1 MPACVVFGFRRLAPN
16 GGIMKRA
23 VIIAVLASVFGGL
36 AITGLT
42 LGLAGPAHAAPAASA
57 QHSTTLRSTTLQSAT
72 LQSTTLAVVSDCPG
86 QPALVRPRTFIL
98 TCADGNAYFG
108 KLSWTSWTPGLAS
121 AKGTLVL
128 NDCTPYCAAG
138 HFHSYPAIVVLWG
151 STAVA
156 GHPGERCYTK
166 LTEILTGP
174 RPRHAPMTQTFP
186 LLTSGHAA

>member
-1 MPACVVFGFRRLAPN
+1 
-16 GGIMKRA
+16 MKRA

-42 LGLAGPAHAAPAASA
+42 LGLAGPAHAAPAGPA
-57 QHSTTLRSTTLQSAT
+57 QGSTTLT
-72 LQSTTLAVVSDCPG
+72 VVFDCPG
-86 QPALVRPRTFIL
+86 QHALVKPRSFIL
-98 TCADGNAYFG
+98 TCADGNAYFS

-151 STAVA
+151 SKAVQ
-156 GHPGERCYTK
+156 GHPGERSYTK

-174 RPRHAPMTQTFP
+174 RPRYYDAVHHKWVTAPQTQTYP

>member
-1 MPACVVFGFRRLAPN
+1 
-16 GGIMKRA
+16 MKRA

-57 QHSTTLRSTTLQSAT
+57 RHSTTLRSTTL
-72 LQSTTLAVVSDCPG
+72 AVVFDCPG
-86 QPALVRPRTFIL
+86 QHALVRPRTFIL

-151 STAVA
+151 SAAVA

>member
-1 MPACVVFGFRRLAPN
+1 
-16 GGIMKRA
+16 MKRA
-23 VIIAVLASVFGGL
+23 VITAVLAAVLGGL

-42 LGLAGPAHAAPAASA
+42 LGLAGSANAAADRPAAAAP
-57 QHSTTLRSTTLQSAT
+57 TRT
-72 LQSTTLAVVSDCPG
+72 VVFDCPG
-86 QPALVRPRTFIL
+86 QHAQVRPRTFVL

-151 STAVA
+151 SKAVP

-174 RPRHAPMTQTFP
+174 RPRYYDAVHHKWVTAPQTQTFP

>member
-1 MPACVVFGFRRLAPN
+1 
-16 GGIMKRA
+16 MKRA

-42 LGLAGPAHAAPAASA
+42 LGLAGPAHAAPAGPA
-57 QHSTTLRSTTLQSAT
+57 QGSTALI
-72 LQSTTLAVVSDCPG
+72 VVFDCPG
-86 QPALVRPRTFIL
+86 QHALVKPRSFIL
-98 TCADGNAYFG
+98 TCADGNAYFS

-151 STAVA
+151 SKAVP

-174 RPRHAPMTQTFP
+174 RPRLAPMTQTFP

>member
-1 MPACVVFGFRRLAPN
+1 
-16 GGIMKRA
+16 MKRA

-42 LGLAGPAHAAPAASA
+42 LGLAGPAHAAPARPA
-57 QHSTTLRSTTLQSAT
+57 AT
-72 LQSTTLAVVSDCPG
+72 QARAVVFDCPG
-86 QPALVRPRTFIL
+86 QQALIKPRTFIL

-108 KLSWTSWTPGLAS
+108 KLSWTSWTVGLAS

-151 STAVA
+151 NAAVP

-186 LLTSGHAA
+186 LLTSGHAG

>member
-1 MPACVVFGFRRLAPN
+1 
-16 GGIMKRA
+16 MKRA
-23 VIIAVLASVFGGL
+23 VIIAVLASVFGGI
-36 AITGLT
+36 AMTGLT
-42 LGLAGPAHAAPAASA
+42 LGLAGSAHAAPARPA
-57 QHSTTLRSTTLQSAT
+57 QGSTA
-72 LQSTTLAVVSDCPG
+72 LAVVFDCPG
-86 QPALVRPRTFIL
+86 QQALVRPKSFIL
-98 TCADGNAYFG
+98 TCADGNAYFS

-151 STAVA
+151 STAVP

-174 RPRHAPMTQTFP
+174 RPPHAPMTQTFP

>member
-1 MPACVVFGFRRLAPN
+1 
-16 GGIMKRA
+16 MKRA
-23 VIIAVLASVFGGL
+23 VIIAVLAAVSGGL

-42 LGLAGPAHAAPAASA
+42 LGLTGSAHAAPASPAR
-57 QHSTTLRSTTLQSAT
+57 T
-72 LQSTTLAVVSDCPG
+72 VVFDCPG
-86 QPALVRPRTFIL
+86 QHALVRPGSFIL

-121 AKGTLVL
+121 AKGTLEL

-151 STAVA
+151 SKAVQ

-174 RPRHAPMTQTFP
+174 RPRYYDAVHHKWVTAPQTQTIP
-186 LLTSGHAA
+186 LLTPGHAA